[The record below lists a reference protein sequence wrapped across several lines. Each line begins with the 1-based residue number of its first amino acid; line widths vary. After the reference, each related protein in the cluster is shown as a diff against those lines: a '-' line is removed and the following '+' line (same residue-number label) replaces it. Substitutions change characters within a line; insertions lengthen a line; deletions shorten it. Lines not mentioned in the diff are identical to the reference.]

1 MLPAD
6 LRLSI
11 PVASLVAINSYAVDV
26 RYSDDW
32 REPRRSDAIRAFEV
46 AGRVRTEARSLL
58 PGEALI

>member
-1 MLPAD
+1 MLPAK

-11 PVASLVAINSYAVDV
+11 PVASLVAINPYAVDV

-32 REPRRSDAIRAFEV
+32 REPRRSDAIQAFEV
-46 AGRVRTEARSLL
+46 AERVRTEARGLL